1 MCCVCERERERER
14 ACVCVFMCVR
24 DREKDRGPLV
34 YVKDWRL
41 SDAHFNRFEPRWE
54 MDLIRSINILM
65 GPSTNL

>member
-1 MCCVCERERERER
+1 
-14 ACVCVFMCVR
+14 MCVR

-41 SDAHFNRFEPRWE
+41 SDALFNHFEVV
-54 MDLIRSINILM
+54 MDLIIIRSINILM